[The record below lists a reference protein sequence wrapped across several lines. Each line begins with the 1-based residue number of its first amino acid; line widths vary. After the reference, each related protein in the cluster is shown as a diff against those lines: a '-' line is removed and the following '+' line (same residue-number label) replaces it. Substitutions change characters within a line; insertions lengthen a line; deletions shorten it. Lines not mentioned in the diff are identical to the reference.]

1 MQNDLTLVISS
12 FKKLSRKKY
21 CKEGE
26 NHETLTNITLRY
38 ARLRNSVLES
48 LSVTQQQKQQLGA
61 ANATLVHFLCS
72 PKIQSCCPR
81 MSDVHSC
88 CCNAYTHDGRGY
100 RFSSLKREQRL
111 VSSAFRL
118 AERCLQESSLAR
130 RFFWSSSLKHT
141 CSVNG
146 AATKRSC
153 WPLPVSRSTRADV
166 IQKNQSIR

>member
-1 MQNDLTLVISS
+1 MKINDYWIVEMKNIGPYDEVMCDFHGHFPVPRDWKTTPRMNASFLNFFGGCLASYLYNYRHFCTPVQNYLREPLVIYP
-12 FKKLSRKKY
+12 FEKLSRKNTARK
-21 CKEGE
+21 GE

-100 RFSSLKREQRL
+100 RFSS
-111 VSSAFRL
+111 
-118 AERCLQESSLAR
+118 
-130 RFFWSSSLKHT
+130 
-141 CSVNG
+141 
-146 AATKRSC
+146 
-153 WPLPVSRSTRADV
+153 
-166 IQKNQSIR
+166 